1 MVGLFF
7 GTGDR
12 GMIASA
18 LHSGLLQ
25 DGFSPDAL
33 RVKRRG

>member
-7 GTGDR
+7 GTGDP

-18 LHSGLLQ
+18 LHSCLLQ